1 MKHGERMNLKI
12 GLVYEKK
19 NGSWLLFFIIIAI
32 IFQMSF
38 FKPLKTQVPQ
48 LFKIFLL
55 TYL

>member
-1 MKHGERMNLKI
+1 MNLKI

-19 NGSWLLFFIIIAI
+19 MEVGYFFSIIIAI